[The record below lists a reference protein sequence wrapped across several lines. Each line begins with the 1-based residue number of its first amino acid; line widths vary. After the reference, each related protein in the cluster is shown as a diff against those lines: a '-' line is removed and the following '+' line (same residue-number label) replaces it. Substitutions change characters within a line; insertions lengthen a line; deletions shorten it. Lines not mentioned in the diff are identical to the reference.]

1 VGAWDDLRR
10 AAAHRPWPLPTGPW
24 AMTMS
29 WCDLLFAHWPLPA
42 EALRPLLPRGLELD
56 LYEGCAWLSVVPFRM
71 AHVGPRG
78 LPDLPWIS
86 AFPELNVR
94 TYAVAGGK
102 PGVWFFSLD
111 AANPAAVALARVGFH
126 LPYFRARMS
135 LRSEGDAIVYSSE
148 RTHRGAPPARFEA
161 RYAPRNGSNGELYQ
175 AAPGTLD
182 HWLTERYCLYAATPT
197 RLYRGEIHHP
207 PWALQRA
214 ELAVE
219 QNTVAA
225 ASGLVLPAEAP
236 LLHFARQQDVLA
248 WRPTPVAASA

>member
-1 VGAWDDLRR
+1 
-10 AAAHRPWPLPTGPW
+10 
-24 AMTMS
+24 MTMS

-175 AAPGTLD
+175 AAPGTLKALD
-182 HWLTERYCLYAATPT
+182 KVKEEGLTAVACFALVD
-197 RLYRGEIHHP
+197 RGEGG
-207 PWALQRA
+207 R
-214 ELAVE
+214 
-219 QNTVAA
+219 
-225 ASGLVLPAEAP
+225 EAIEARGVK
-236 LLHFARQQDVLA
+236 LHSLFTRTDFIG
-248 WRPTPVAASA
+248 S

>member
-1 VGAWDDLRR
+1 
-10 AAAHRPWPLPTGPW
+10 
-24 AMTMS
+24 MTMS

-42 EALRPLLPRGLELD
+42 ELLRPLLPRGLELD
-56 LYEGCAWLSVVPFRM
+56 LHGGLGWVSLVPFRM

-86 AFPELNVR
+86 AFPELNLR

-111 AANPAAVALARVGFH
+111 AANPAAVTLARVVFH

-135 LRSEGDAIVYSSE
+135 LRRDGEAVVYASE
-148 RTHRGAPPARFEA
+148 RTHPGAPAARFNA
-161 RYAPRNGSNGELYQ
+161 TYTPKGETFE
-175 AAPGTLD
+175 AAPGSLD

-197 RLYRGEIHHP
+197 TLHRGEIHHA
-207 PWALQRA
+207 PWALQQA
-214 ELAVE
+214 EFVLE
-219 QNTVAA
+219 ENSVAA

-236 LLHFARQQDVLA
+236 ILHFARQQDVLA
-248 WRPTPVAASA
+248 WRPRRV